1 MLFPLLS
8 KTSPL
13 CPNACHAVRIV
24 KKTATPIRLIIVFD
38 VPQPWNVASS
48 YEDYISP
55 SFHAPKLEQILHLVG
70 RAIEPA
76 ACFQQAL
83 RRSQQGSRPD
93 GGCRLIARPTIDQH

>member
-24 KKTATPIRLIIVFD
+24 KRTATTIRLIIVFD
-38 VPQPWNVASS
+38 APQPWNVAFS

-55 SFHAPKLEQILHLVG
+55 SPLTAPDGRGSKKLNGTATFGSG
-70 RAIEPA
+70 RSRGP
-76 ACFQQAL
+76 
-83 RRSQQGSRPD
+83 RSRPRSAPPPAVPD
-93 GGCRLIARPTIDQH
+93 VEFTG